1 MAATNDTNHE
11 RKELTDRIQS
21 NARKLRA
28 LLDNTYGA
36 ETGENFRRMHADR
49 QDEYMWACAD
59 MAVEIVE
66 ALDRLTDLELDGKAV
81 AA

>member
-1 MAATNDTNHE
+1 MATANHTNLE
-11 RKELTDRIQS
+11 REVLNDRIQS

-36 ETGENFRRMHADR
+36 ETGENFRRMHPDR

-66 ALDRLTDLELDGKAV
+66 SLDRLTDLDLHKKGVPA
-81 AA
+81 